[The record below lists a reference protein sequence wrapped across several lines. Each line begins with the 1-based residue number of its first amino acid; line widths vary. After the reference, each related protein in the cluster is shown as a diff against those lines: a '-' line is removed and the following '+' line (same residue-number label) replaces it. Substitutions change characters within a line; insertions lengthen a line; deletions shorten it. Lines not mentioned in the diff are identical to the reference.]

1 MRGCFSCQQSQP
13 AFVCAVGNGP
23 CALPRAVAVSL
34 CVARGSQLR
43 RKCPWMTLPSCVCAA
58 QSGPRP
64 RPHSLA
70 RCRSWRRWAPA
81 AKPCSSPPPCP
92 RRWPSLRG
100 RASKSPSWCAWPAP
114 LGSPV
119 PALPIVRCWRPAGHP
134 VLRHI
139 PATTPLLLPLS
150 ASDSAVPAR
159 LPSPAGAAGR
169 RHQDLPRALAR
180 LLHRAVRSDVC
191 RAGSSGASTFVC
203 LAPTRARA
211 PVCPRAHALTET
223 LRPAGVSPAHS
234 LVLAR
239 RARSCRHEDKPA
251 ALLFLLREVIASNQL
266 TIVFTC
272 EPRPAVRRPACCAH
286 APPAVR
292 RPACCAVSCPAAC
305 RAAASGESTPASLRA
320 PPITAQPL
328 HFAWQPRDTTSSS
341 CKRCWRRRVLRR
353 RVCTAAWTRRARVAR
368 GRPLVM
374 PLLGT
379 PSTRRAVRR
388 ACATRLQVPSMLTPC
403 GAGPSCCAIV
413 PAGGAQDPHRQVPG
427 GPRARA
433 DRHGCGRPRH
443 RHPPAG
449 QCDQLRCAA

>member
-1 MRGCFSCQQSQP
+1 MSLDD
-13 AFVCAVGNGP
+13 
-23 CALPRAVAVSL
+23 ALKLRLCRTERA
-34 CVARGSQLR
+34 
-43 RKCPWMTLPSCVCAA
+43 
-58 QSGPRP
+58 
-64 RPHSLA
+64 
-70 RCRSWRRWAPA
+70 
-81 AKPCSSPPPCP
+81 SPPPSLPCP
-92 RRWPSLRG
+92 VQILAAVGPSRQTLLFSATMPKALAEFA
-100 RASKSPSWCAWPAP
+100 RAGLKEPELVRLARTAGQPGTSLANCP
-114 LGSPV
+114 LL
-119 PALPIVRCWRPAGHP
+119 APAGQP

-169 RHQDLPRALAR
+169 RHQDLPRPLAR

-191 RAGSSGASTFVC
+191 RAGSGGASTFVC
-203 LAPTRARA
+203 LAPTRACA

-239 RARSCRHEDKPA
+239 CARSCRHEDKPA
-251 ALLFLLREVIASNQL
+251 ALLFLLREVIPSNQL

-272 EPRPAVRRPACCAH
+272 EPPPAVRRPACCAH

-292 RPACCAVSCPAAC
+292 RPACCAVSCPVPC
-305 RAAASGESTPASLRA
+305 RAAASRESPPASLRA

-341 CKRCWRRRVLRR
+341 CKPCWRRRGLRR
-353 RVCTAAWTRRARVAR
+353 PACTAAWTRRVRAAR

-379 PSTRRAVRR
+379 PCTLGAARR
-388 ACATRLQVPSMLTPC
+388 ACATRLQVPSVLTPC